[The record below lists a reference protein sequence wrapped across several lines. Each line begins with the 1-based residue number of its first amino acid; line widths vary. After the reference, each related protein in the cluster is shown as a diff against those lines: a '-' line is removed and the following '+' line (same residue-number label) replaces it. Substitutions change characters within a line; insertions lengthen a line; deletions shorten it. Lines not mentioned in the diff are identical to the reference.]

1 MVLKSAVQIEKT
13 YFINNF
19 IYIKPLLPVATQER
33 IPLEPTS
40 AARTIKKYLEIKK
53 NVNYNKKGTKILKI
67 FTIVH
72 LTPNVS
78 PSNEST
84 VAHRPE

>member
-1 MVLKSAVQIEKT
+1 MVLKSALQIEKT

-19 IYIKPLLPVATQER
+19 KYIKPLLPVATQER

-53 NVNYNKKGTKILKI
+53 NVNYNKKSTKNLKI